1 MLILLIVIFVA
12 LFILGSWFIEE
23 DGLLVLVQICTV
35 LGAAISLIAFVCVSV
50 SLSETTVIDDMIAMY
65 AEENKNIENQ
75 IDAVVSKYMEF
86 EGGTLTGLKSDSAIT
101 LVSLYPELKSD
112 ELVKT
117 QIATYQANNEKLKE
131 LKEKKINT
139 RVYKWWMYFGGKEQP

>member
-1 MLILLIVIFVA
+1 
-12 LFILGSWFIEE
+12 
-23 DGLLVLVQICTV
+23 
-35 LGAAISLIAFVCVSV
+35 
-50 SLSETTVIDDMIAMY
+50 MIAMY

-131 LKEKKINT
+131 LKEKKINI
-139 RVYKWWMYFGGKEQP
+139 RVYKWWMYFGGKE